1 MKQEL
6 KDNKKEVSELLSR
19 SDAIKKI
26 GGYAA
31 LTALGT
37 FMILNP
43 QKAQAVS
50 IPNPGGEA
58 ECTDGLT
65 STCCPFCYDS
75 NPNTPCYECDE
86 FSAIDPTTDCTNPPG
101 PCTEPAPFQ
110 GDSTKSNTTNKFNFD
125 SKYKSKYKS
134 KYIKK

>member
-1 MKQEL
+1 MKQQL

-19 SDAIKKI
+19 GDAIKKI

-43 QKAQAVS
+43 QKAQAESPPQV
-50 IPNPGGEA
+50 GTTGD
-58 ECTDGLT
+58 CTDGDT
-65 STCCPFCYDS
+65 DTCCPFCYDS
-75 NPNTPCYECDE
+75 NPNTPCNECDE
-86 FSAIDPTTDCTNPPG
+86 FSAIDPTADCTNPPG

>member
-50 IPNPGGEA
+50 IPNPGGEG
-58 ECTDGLT
+58 ECTDNDL
-65 STCCPFCYDS
+65 STCCPFCYDG
-75 NPNTPCYECDE
+75 NPNTPCYECIV
-86 FSAIDPTTDCTNPPG
+86 AGDPTADCTNPP

>member
-1 MKQEL
+1 MKQQL
-6 KDNKKEVSELLSR
+6 KDNKKEASELLSR
-19 SDAIKKI
+19 GEAIKKI

-75 NPNTPCYECDE
+75 NPNTPCYECIV
-86 FSAIDPTTDCTNPPG
+86 AGDPTADCTSPPG